1 MEEKK
6 EQINDEYLED
16 IIKDNEEK
24 LEYMGGEIDDV
35 IPTEKTSDY
44 EEKLVSDLEGQR
56 DFEKNSWM
64 YWLVAVVAFSW
75 SVFQLA
81 VVVHPINGVYVR
93 AAHLAFGVFLA
104 FTMYPIVKKA
114 HLRHTITWYDILFAV
129 FGVTV
134 ALYQWYAYNDLAMR
148 SGAWTTTDVVVAV
161 GVLFIVLEGSRRVLG
176 IPLPAIAILFLLY
189 DYYGPDMPDII
200 AHKGASISKIMGQMV
215 LTTEGI
221 YGVPLG
227 VSAGFVFLFVLFG
240 ALLDRAG
247 AGEYFISMAYNLLGR
262 YDGGP
267 AKASVAASGL
277 MGIIS
282 GSSIANTVTT
292 GTFTIPLMKKLGF
305 PPHKAGA
312 VEVASSVN
320 GQLMP
325 PIMGAAAFIIAEFLG
340 LNYTDVVTAAFVPA
354 FTSYFALFYIV
365 HLEAKKLGIKGEDPS
380 KLQRVFP
387 IFIRGLHY
395 IIPIFFLIYTLIVL
409 RQSAQAAAFSAIE
422 FMMLIMVVQKP
433 FLAIIQKRKLTKEI
447 LLSGF
452 VDITHG
458 MVNGAKNMV
467 PIAIATAVAG
477 IVVGSVT
484 LTGIGL
490 ILADVID
497 QLSGGYILAV
507 LGMTAIV
514 SLILGMGLPTTAN
527 YIVMAAL
534 TAPVIMQLANDNG
547 YIIPAIAAHMFVF
560 YFGILADDTPPV
572 GMAAYA
578 AAGIAK
584 SDPIKTGLQGFMYDI
599 RTAIL
604 PFMFFFNNK
613 LLLIES
619 VNPADPN
626 DAAGWVWIT
635 NPIEIASIF
644 IFAVM
649 GMFAFTSAVQGFF
662 VTKVSPLE
670 RLLFLV
676 IVPFAFLPE
685 LMAKHLDLGSHYVSW
700 IIATAIYVF
709 IYVIQKAKI
718 KKQGHYVATQVGF
731 KH

>member
-1 MEEKK
+1 MKK
-6 EQINDEYLED
+6 QHEHTDEYLED
-16 IIKDNEEK
+16 IEDSNKEAFDTLSKLDSGIPPSEER
-24 LEYMGGEIDDV
+24 M
-35 IPTEKTSDY
+35 DY
-44 EEKLVSDLEGQR
+44 EEELISELEGQR
-56 DFEKNSWM
+56 EFEKGSIYW
-64 YWLVAVVAFSW
+64 WLVAVVAFGW
-75 SVFQLA
+75 SLFQLA
-81 VVVHPINGVYVR
+81 VVVHPINSVYIR
-93 AAHLAFGVFLA
+93 SIHLAFALALA
-104 FTMYPIVKKA
+104 FMAYPILKRPKLRKK
-114 HLRHTITWYDILFAV
+114 ITWYDYIFAIV
-129 FGVTV
+129 AVIA

-148 SGAWTTTDVVVAV
+148 SGAWTTTDIVI
-161 GVLFIVLEGSRRVLG
+161 GVTVIFVVLEGARRVMGL
-176 IPLPAIAILFLLY
+176 PLPVIAILFLIY
-189 DYYGPDMPDII
+189 DIFGPEMPDLI
-200 AHKGASISKIMGQMV
+200 AHKAVSLNKLMGQMV

-221 YGVPLG
+221 FGVPLG
-227 VSAGFVFLFVLFG
+227 VSSAFVFLFVLFG

-247 AGEYFISMAYNLLGR
+247 AGEYFINLAYTMLGK

-305 PPHKAGA
+305 PAHKAGA

-340 LNYTDVVTAAFVPA
+340 LSYTDVVFAAFVPA

-365 HLEAKKLGIKGEDPS
+365 HLEAKKQGIKGE
-380 KLQRVFP
+380 KGLGRVWP
-387 IFIRGLHY
+387 IFIKGIHY
-395 IIPIFFLIYTLIVL
+395 IVPIGFLMYTLIIL
-409 RQSAQAAAFSAIE
+409 RHSAQSAAFNAIM
-422 FMMLIMVVQKP
+422 FMMLIMVTQKP
-433 FLAIIQKRKLTKEI
+433 IAALIEGRKLDFHI
-447 LLSGF
+447 LTSGF
-452 VDITHG
+452 TDIAHG

-467 PIAIATAVAG
+467 PIAVATGVAG
-477 IVVGSVT
+477 LVVGSVT

-497 QLSGGYILAV
+497 QLSHGYIILV
-507 LGMTAIV
+507 LLFTAIT

-534 TAPVIMQLANDNG
+534 TAPVIMQLAGDNG

-584 SDPIKTGLQGFMYDI
+584 SDPIKTGLQGFYYDI

-619 VNPADPN
+619 VDPN
-626 DAAGWVWIT
+626 DPNDPGKWQWVSNPLEILVIFAG
-635 NPIEIASIF
+635 
-644 IFAVM
+644 AVM
-649 GMFAFTSAVQGFF
+649 GMFAFTSAIQGYM
-662 VTKVSPLE
+662 VTKLNAFE
-670 RLLFLV
+670 RLMLLV
-676 IVPFAFLPE
+676 VIPFAMLPNIMSE
-685 LMAKHLDLGSHYVSW
+685 KLHLGSEYISYA
-700 IIATAIYVF
+700 IAAGIYAT
-709 IYVIQKAKI
+709 IYLMQKAKA
-718 KKQGHYVATQVGF
+718 KKLA
-731 KH
+731 

>member
-1 MEEKK
+1 MKENTTTHEIKK
-6 EQINDEYLED
+6 MSPDE
-16 IIKDNEEK
+16 EEK
-24 LEYMGGEIDDV
+24 LIDEFEGLRTLKEGTWQHRLILV
-35 IPTEKTSDY
+35 IAFLWSAFQIY
-44 EEKLVSDLEGQR
+44 
-56 DFEKNSWM
+56 
-64 YWLVAVVAFSW
+64 AVVY
-75 SVFQLA
+75 
-81 VVVHPINGVYVR
+81 PINTVFVR
-93 AAHLAFGVFLA
+93 SIHLSFALALAFA
-104 FTMYPIVKKA
+104 MYPMFKSPKTMT
-114 HLRHTITWYDILFAV
+114 TIPWYNFLIAPSAII
-129 FGVTV
+129 T
-134 ALYQWYAYNDLAMR
+134 ALYIVYAYDALNAR
-148 SGAWTTTDVVVAV
+148 SGAWENIDVFMGVA
-161 GVLFIVLEGSRRVLG
+161 GIIFLLKAARRSLG
-176 IPLPAIAILFLLY
+176 LALPVIAVIFLLY
-189 DYYGPDMPDII
+189 DYLGPYMPDLI
-200 AHKGASISKIMGQMV
+200 AHKGASVNKIIGQMF

-221 YGVPLG
+221 FGVPLG
-227 VSAGFVFLFVLFG
+227 VSASFVFLFVLFG

-247 AGEYFISMAYNLLGR
+247 AGEYFISMAYNLLGK

-292 GTFTIPLMKKLGF
+292 GTFTIPLMKRLGF
-305 PPHKAGA
+305 PAHKAGA

-340 LNYTDVVTAAFVPA
+340 LGYTEVVKAAFVPA

-365 HLEAKKLGIKGEDPS
+365 HLEARKLGIKGEDPS
-380 KLQRVFP
+380 NLQKVYP
-387 IFIRGLHY
+387 IFIRGIHF
-395 IIPIFFLIYTLIVL
+395 IVPIFFLIYTLLVL
-409 RQSAQAAAFSAIE
+409 KESAQSAAFSAIK
-422 FMMLIMVVQKP
+422 FMMLIMIFQHPFTALINKKP
-433 FLAIIQKRKLTKEI
+433 
-447 LLSGF
+447 LSLDVWLQGF
-452 VDITHG
+452 RDIGSG

-497 QLSGGYILAV
+497 QLSNGNIILVLVLTAV
-507 LGMTAIV
+507 V
-514 SLILGMGLPTTAN
+514 SLVLGMGLPTTAN

-534 TAPVIMQLANDNG
+534 TAPVIMQLAADNG

-584 SDPIKTGLQGFMYDI
+584 ADPIKTGLQGFMYDI

-619 VNPADPN
+619 VNATDPN
-626 DAAGWVWIT
+626 DPSGWVWIT
-635 NPIEIASIF
+635 NPIEIVG
-644 IFAVM
+644 IFAFAVI
-649 GMFAFTSAVQGFF
+649 GMFAFTSAIQGFYL
-662 VTKVSPLE
+662 TKVNILE
-670 RLLFLV
+670 RLLFF
-676 IVPFAFLPE
+676 IIIPFAFLPDF
-685 LMAKHLDLGSHYVSW
+685 MAEKLHLGSNLVPW
-700 IIATAIYVF
+700 AIAFGIYVL
-709 IYVIQKAKI
+709 IYVIQKARI
-718 KKQGHYVATQVGF
+718 KKHGEYIPTTVGF

>member
-1 MEEKK
+1 MKK
-6 EQINDEYLED
+6 QHEHTDEYLED
-16 IIKDNEEK
+16 IEDSNKEAFDTLSKLDSGIPPSEER
-24 LEYMGGEIDDV
+24 M
-35 IPTEKTSDY
+35 DY
-44 EEKLVSDLEGQR
+44 EEELISELEGQR
-56 DFEKNSWM
+56 EFEKGSIYW
-64 YWLVAVVAFSW
+64 WLVAVVAFGW
-75 SVFQLA
+75 SLFQLA
-81 VVVHPINGVYVR
+81 VVVHPINSVYIR
-93 AAHLAFGVFLA
+93 SIHLAFALALA
-104 FTMYPIVKKA
+104 FMAYPILKRPKLRKK
-114 HLRHTITWYDILFAV
+114 ITWYDYIFAIV
-129 FGVTV
+129 AVIA

-148 SGAWTTTDVVVAV
+148 SGAWTTTDIVI
-161 GVLFIVLEGSRRVLG
+161 GVTVIFVVLEGARRVMGL
-176 IPLPAIAILFLLY
+176 PLPVIAILFLIY
-189 DYYGPDMPDII
+189 DIFGPEMPDLI
-200 AHKGASISKIMGQMV
+200 AHKAVSLNKLMGQMV

-221 YGVPLG
+221 FGVPLG
-227 VSAGFVFLFVLFG
+227 VSSAFVFLFVLFG

-247 AGEYFISMAYNLLGR
+247 AGEYFINLAYTMLGK

-305 PPHKAGA
+305 PAHKAGA

-340 LNYTDVVTAAFVPA
+340 LSYTDVVFAAFVPA

-365 HLEAKKLGIKGEDPS
+365 HLEAKKQGIKGE
-380 KLQRVFP
+380 KGLGRVWP
-387 IFIRGLHY
+387 IFIKGIHY
-395 IIPIFFLIYTLIVL
+395 IVPIGFLMYTLIIL
-409 RQSAQAAAFSAIE
+409 RHSAQSAAFNAIM
-422 FMMLIMVVQKP
+422 FMMLIMVTQKP
-433 FLAIIQKRKLTKEI
+433 IAALIEGRKLDFHT
-447 LLSGF
+447 LTSGF
-452 VDITHG
+452 TDIAHG

-467 PIAIATAVAG
+467 PIAVATGVAG
-477 IVVGSVT
+477 LVVGSVT

-497 QLSGGYILAV
+497 QLSHGYIILV
-507 LGMTAIV
+507 LLFTAIT

-534 TAPVIMQLANDNG
+534 TAPVIMQLAGDNG

-584 SDPIKTGLQGFMYDI
+584 SDPIKTGLQGFYYDI

-619 VNPADPN
+619 VDPN
-626 DAAGWVWIT
+626 DPNDPGKWQWVSNPLEILVIFAG
-635 NPIEIASIF
+635 
-644 IFAVM
+644 AVM
-649 GMFAFTSAVQGFF
+649 GMFAFTSAIQGYM
-662 VTKVSPLE
+662 VTKLNAFE
-670 RLLFLV
+670 RLMLLV
-676 IVPFAFLPE
+676 VIPFAMLPNIMSE
-685 LMAKHLDLGSHYVSW
+685 KLHLGSEYISYA
-700 IIATAIYVF
+700 IAAGIYAT
-709 IYVIQKAKI
+709 IYLMQKAKA
-718 KKQGHYVATQVGF
+718 KKLA
-731 KH
+731 